1 MQIVSGGHIHAPV
14 LNTATVSASNVSFDP
29 NDTSSA
35 TITVTGA
42 AFNRL
47 RARPTLRILGTRDA
61 IRQRLGPEQV
71 ARIKTIVAPLFGRN
85 LTRLGR
91 WYGTN
96 KASEKQAFTHVYE
109 RHLRHRRRE
118 PLRILEIGIGGYNG
132 GLRSGGASLR
142 MWRTYFRRA
151 HVVGVDLQ
159 PRDLREPRITTA
171 AGDQTDPRFLHGLDR
186 EYGPFDLVIDDGSHM
201 NAHVVATFGILWA
214 PPRAR
219 RQLRDR
225 DTQTSYLEEF
235 GGGGPG
241 TPGTSME
248 MVKRLGD
255 APNDPA
261 DSVAAVHVYQWLVLI
276 EKRPRARP

>member
-1 MQIVSGGHIHAPV
+1 MLTRADQHQRHRVGTGVPRQPV
-14 LNTATVSASNVSFDP
+14 GFRVRVPAGPPA
-29 NDTSSA
+29 
-35 TITVTGA
+35 
-42 AFNRL
+42 RL
-47 RARPTLRILGTRDA
+47 RARPTLRTLGTRDA

-96 KASEKQAFTHVYE
+96 KASKKQAFTHVYE

-118 PLRILEIGIGGYNG
+118 PLRILEIGIGGYNA

-151 HVVGVDLQ
+151 QVVGIDLQ
-159 PRDLREPRITTA
+159 PRDFREPRITTA
-171 AGDQTDPRFLHGLDR
+171 AGDQTDPRFLHDLDR

-201 NAHVVATFGILWA
+201 NAHVVATFGILWPLLA
-214 PPRAR
+214 PGGSYAIE
-219 RQLRDR
+219 

-255 APNDPA
+255 APNDLA